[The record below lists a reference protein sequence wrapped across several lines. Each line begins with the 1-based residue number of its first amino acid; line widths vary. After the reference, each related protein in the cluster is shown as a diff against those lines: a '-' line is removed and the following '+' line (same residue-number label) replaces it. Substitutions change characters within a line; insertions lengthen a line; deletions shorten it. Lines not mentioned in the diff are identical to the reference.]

1 MIEYP
6 IYLDA
11 QASSR
16 IAAEVQQAVLE
27 YWSEGNGNPHSPH
40 EHGRRAKEQITL
52 SLREIAD
59 FIGCLPS
66 ELTLVS
72 GATAANNLAIKGI
85 EPLKGRGRDRIL
97 ISAIEHPCIMEAS
110 LFMAA
115 NRGFNVEIVPVDG
128 QGFVEPKVLEEML
141 DERVA
146 IVSTMLGNNEIGTV
160 QDIPILAN
168 LVKRIGGLLHVDATQ
183 ASGRTPIDVL
193 ELNCD
198 LLSISAHKIAGPI
211 GIGALFVRR
220 GVELLPMVHGGGQQP
235 LASGTMSPELC
246 VGFSTACNLAKN
258 WHEDSEVQRQ
268 RNLMEK
274 FEAGL
279 SAAGYEFRK
288 NGPLDEAC
296 RLAGTT
302 HITFKNVDLQDL
314 QAWISPFVSFSTK
327 SACASD
333 KSSIS
338 HVLSAIGLSEAE
350 ANNSARFSVSYR
362 TSEDD
367 VTNAI
372 KYFAEYLSSQKL
384 RVTA

>member
-1 MIEYP
+1 MVEYP

-16 IAAEVQQAVLE
+16 IASEVQQAVLE

-59 FIGCLPS
+59 FIGCLPR

-85 EPLKGRGRDRIL
+85 EPLKGKGRDRIL
-97 ISAIEHPCIMEAS
+97 VSAIEHPCIMEAAF
-110 LFMAA
+110 FMAA
-115 NRGFNVEIVPVDG
+115 NRGFNVEVVPVDAE
-128 QGFVEPKVLEEML
+128 GFVDPKIIEEML

-146 IVSTMLGNNEIGTV
+146 VVSIMLGNNEIGTL
-160 QDIPILAN
+160 QDIATLSN
-168 LVKRIGGLLHVDATQ
+168 LIQSVGGLLHVDATQ

-193 ELNCD
+193 DLNCD

-211 GIGALFVRR
+211 GIGALFVRE
-220 GVELLPMVHGGGQQP
+220 GIELLPMIHGGGQQP

-246 VGFSTACNLAKN
+246 VGFSTACSLAEI
-258 WHEDSEVQRQ
+258 WLEESEVRRQ
-268 RNLMEK
+268 RALMEK

-279 SAAGYEFRK
+279 SAAGYDILK
-288 NGPLDEAC
+288 NGPVDDSH
-296 RLAGTT
+296 RLVGTT

-327 SACASD
+327 SACASE
-333 KSSIS
+333 KTSIS

-350 ANNSARFSVSYR
+350 ANNSARFSISYL
-362 TSEDD
+362 TSEEDI
-367 VTNAI
+367 TNAI
-372 KYFAEYLSSQKL
+372 EYFSEYLSSQIS
-384 RVTA
+384 RITA

>member
-11 QASSR
+11 QSSSR
-16 IAAEVQQAVLE
+16 IAAEVQQAVLD
-27 YWSEGNGNPHSPH
+27 YWSQGNGNPHSPH
-40 EHGRRAKEQITL
+40 EHGRRAREHITQ

-59 FIGCLPS
+59 FIGCLPR

-85 EPLKGRGRDRIL
+85 EPLRAKGRDRIL
-97 ISAIEHPCIMEAS
+97 VSAIEHPCIMEAA

-115 NRGFNVEIVPVDG
+115 NRGFDVEVIPVDS
-128 QGFVEPKVLEEML
+128 QGFVDPIILEDML

-146 IVSTMLGNNEIGTV
+146 IVSIMLGNNEIGTL
-160 QDIPILAN
+160 QDITNLAN
-168 LVKRIGGLLHVDATQ
+168 LVRRVGSLLHVDATQ

-193 ELNCD
+193 DLNCD

-211 GIGALFVRR
+211 GIGALFVRE
-220 GVELLPMVHGGGQQP
+220 GVELLPMIHGGGQQP

-246 VGFSTACNLAKN
+246 VGFSKACALAEN
-258 WHEDSEVQRQ
+258 WHEDSEVRRQ
-268 RNLMEK
+268 RNLMER
-274 FEAGL
+274 FVSGL
-279 SAAGYEFRK
+279 SAAGYEIRK
-288 NGPLDEAC
+288 NGPFDESR

-327 SACASD
+327 SACASE
-333 KSSIS
+333 KTSIS

-350 ANNSARFSVSYR
+350 ANNSARFSISYR

-372 KYFAEYLSSQKL
+372 EYFAEYLSSQKS